1 MKKANIDKLD
11 RIFSKY
17 IRLRDADE
25 NGYCRCISCNKVFHW
40 KDGDAGHYINRK
52 HMSVRWDE
60 INVHAQCRACNR
72 FDEGN
77 SVGYTQGLIK
87 KYGGGVLDILLYKKF
102 QTSKLTDFE
111 AEVLINDYTSK
122 VKELCKPS

>member
-17 IRLRDADE
+17 IRLRDADD
-25 NGYCRCISCNKVFHW
+25 NGYCRCISCGKVFHW

-60 INVHAQCRACNR
+60 MNVHAQCRACNR

-77 SVGYTQGLIK
+77 GPGYTQGLMK
-87 KYGGGVLDILLYKKF
+87 KYGPEVLDLLLYKKF

-111 AEVLINDYTSK
+111 VECLIKHYNEKTK
-122 VKELCKPS
+122 L